1 MCSEGRS
8 QFWPGERHAW
18 PCQICGCVATTR
30 VSEDND
36 MGSTTRLLAFGQVH
50 SRFGD
55 QKKEE
60 DADSTQS
67 HVVRRGE
74 LTLVI

>member
-1 MCSEGRS
+1 
-8 QFWPGERHAW
+8 
-18 PCQICGCVATTR
+18 
-30 VSEDND
+30 